1 MQFMVQTLM
10 RTLLLKAISFS
21 LSLSDFKLD
30 TGYLILDLKSGIEHP
45 ESNI

>member
-1 MQFMVQTLM
+1 
-10 RTLLLKAISFS
+10 LKATSS
-21 LSLSDFKLD
+21 SRSLSDFKLD